1 MNFLSLNCYYLSLSM
16 AATYTP
22 PCTNGDFYNA
32 MERLQLQLKF
42 GDANEL
48 IVDEFLKQLFE
59 FAIITGDQYKKMMGI
74 NNSWPMKS
82 HLVAINQAKLENN
95 ESDTEK
101 LVDSMIR
108 QFNFFVYGDYRE

>member
-1 MNFLSLNCYYLSLSM
+1 
-16 AATYTP
+16 
-22 PCTNGDFYNA
+22 
-32 MERLQLQLKF
+32 
-42 GDANEL
+42 
-48 IVDEFLKQLFE
+48 
-59 FAIITGDQYKKMMGI
+59 MMGI